1 MNLIGLTPPHY
12 LPLNGAP
19 SLSLSTPR
27 GGLEADDLTEEAWD
41 GLNGRPGPTQAPPF
55 SKLEIK
61 KIENQN

>member
-27 GGLEADDLTEEAWD
+27 GGLEADDLTEEA
-41 GLNGRPGPTQAPPF
+41 
-55 SKLEIK
+55 
-61 KIENQN
+61 